1 LQDGLAEYAG
11 RGGIEDG
18 LRAGNLPGRDG
29 RCGQG
34 EGLDGLQML

>member
-11 RGGIEDG
+11 RSGIEDG

-29 RCGQG
+29 RYGQG
-34 EGLDGLQML
+34 EGLDEPQTL